1 MKPDHG
7 SAMQSDSPGTSCF
20 VLGAV
25 LALFMA
31 SPPASARQAGNGR
44 RGPEIEAVRF
54 IGANSLDRSILMR
67 AIATKPTVCK
77 NPIATLACILG
88 DFDWAEVKQF
98 LADTA
103 QVVVDAERLETLYEA
118 WGFPDA
124 RVTGTVVPESDGDVR
139 VEFHVVEGRPLVI
152 RSIDVRGL
160 DRFSPPIRLP
170 SPLPLAP
177 GDPYALPRLESTQQ
191 LIRLHAAER
200 GRPYAQI
207 EVSGDVD
214 EPTRTATIVLDVTP
228 GPAVVFGAISVRAE
242 RPIGE
247 RAVLRQLAYKPGD
260 PFRPSSVERSERRL
274 YDLPVVER
282 AAIEVP
288 GLLRRDTA
296 VASTVIVD
304 ARRVHGIDVE
314 GTMSSSKCL
323 ELAAFW
329 QHRYFLGGPRLFAI
343 GGGMSN
349 LLAAQTD
356 GNFPCGET
364 GDGDF
369 GKVDYFV
376 RSEIWQPTLF
386 GNPRNA
392 LMLSAFVRRE
402 SAPNVFIEE
411 GFGGRIAF
419 SRDLGHGLA
428 ARLAYSPQRNELD
441 ASGIYFCGNYGVC
454 SAQGIADLSGRR
466 WLAPIELAAIWTS
479 AEVPGDVRR
488 IETRAG
494 SEYRPDIVPD
504 WRYGVRTALE
514 GGAGFTGSD
523 YEYGRALIEAT
534 VTRAVGASLEL
545 AGRARLGGLTGD
557 DVLPPQIRFYSG
569 GVNTVRGVG
578 QNLLGPK
585 VLVVDRD
592 DIPVII
598 CPPTDTSCANFPL
611 IDPDRVTVRP
621 TGGSRVAE
629 ANIEWRLWLTN
640 KLQFATF
647 LDFGYLSRD
656 PDGNGNNIFGP
667 SSQSLL
673 TPGIGLRVLTDIG
686 PIRVDLGYDP
696 SGTRV
701 LPILTSDG
709 IGGIVHV
716 GNARFNPYE
725 FGDPGFFEEFW
736 RRLQLHMSIGQAF

>member
-242 RPIGE
+242 RPIG
-247 RAVLRQLAYKPGD
+247 
-260 PFRPSSVERSERRL
+260 
-274 YDLPVVER
+274 
-282 AAIEVP
+282 
-288 GLLRRDTA
+288 
-296 VASTVIVD
+296 
-304 ARRVHGIDVE
+304 
-314 GTMSSSKCL
+314 
-323 ELAAFW
+323 
-329 QHRYFLGGPRLFAI
+329 
-343 GGGMSN
+343 
-349 LLAAQTD
+349 
-356 GNFPCGET
+356 
-364 GDGDF
+364 
-369 GKVDYFV
+369 
-376 RSEIWQPTLF
+376 
-386 GNPRNA
+386 
-392 LMLSAFVRRE
+392 
-402 SAPNVFIEE
+402 
-411 GFGGRIAF
+411 
-419 SRDLGHGLA
+419 
-428 ARLAYSPQRNELD
+428 
-441 ASGIYFCGNYGVC
+441 
-454 SAQGIADLSGRR
+454 
-466 WLAPIELAAIWTS
+466 
-479 AEVPGDVRR
+479 
-488 IETRAG
+488 
-494 SEYRPDIVPD
+494 
-504 WRYGVRTALE
+504 
-514 GGAGFTGSD
+514 
-523 YEYGRALIEAT
+523 
-534 VTRAVGASLEL
+534 
-545 AGRARLGGLTGD
+545 
-557 DVLPPQIRFYSG
+557 
-569 GVNTVRGVG
+569 
-578 QNLLGPK
+578 
-585 VLVVDRD
+585 
-592 DIPVII
+592 
-598 CPPTDTSCANFPL
+598 
-611 IDPDRVTVRP
+611 
-621 TGGSRVAE
+621 
-629 ANIEWRLWLTN
+629 
-640 KLQFATF
+640 
-647 LDFGYLSRD
+647 
-656 PDGNGNNIFGP
+656 
-667 SSQSLL
+667 
-673 TPGIGLRVLTDIG
+673 
-686 PIRVDLGYDP
+686 
-696 SGTRV
+696 
-701 LPILTSDG
+701 
-709 IGGIVHV
+709 
-716 GNARFNPYE
+716 
-725 FGDPGFFEEFW
+725 
-736 RRLQLHMSIGQAF
+736 